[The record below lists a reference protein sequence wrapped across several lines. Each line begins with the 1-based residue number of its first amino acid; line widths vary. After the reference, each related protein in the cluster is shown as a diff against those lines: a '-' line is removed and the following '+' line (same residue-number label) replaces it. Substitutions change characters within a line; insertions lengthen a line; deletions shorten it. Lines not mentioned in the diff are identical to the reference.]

1 MKLRKRK
8 PSQTYEQVLG
18 ANCCRGQ
25 GLCLPRVKCF
35 IGLCNMGTL
44 LILEMEPIAKRNAEE
59 AVAGVV
65 WVFGLVNLCQ
75 AEKVAGI

>member
-1 MKLRKRK
+1 
-8 PSQTYEQVLG
+8 
-18 ANCCRGQ
+18 
-25 GLCLPRVKCF
+25 
-35 IGLCNMGTL
+35 MGTL